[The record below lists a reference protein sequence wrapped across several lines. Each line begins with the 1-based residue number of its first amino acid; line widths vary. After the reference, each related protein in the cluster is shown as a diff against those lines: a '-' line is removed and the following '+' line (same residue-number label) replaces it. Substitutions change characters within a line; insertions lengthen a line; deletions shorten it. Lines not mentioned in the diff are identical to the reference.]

1 MSNET
6 LEIQKSNALIAYENA
21 TPKIK
26 AALENLF
33 GKNVFLKDIKDR
45 VKTFENA
52 CEVLGIEIPVF
63 TYDATDMD
71 AKSTI
76 AYRKLCIIAR
86 ALNEGWKPD
95 WTNSSEYKYIPWF
108 KSSGPGFAFND
119 CGGWDALTTVG
130 SRLCFKSRELAEYA
144 GKQFIEIYNDYI
156 TF

>member
-6 LEIQKSNALIAYENA
+6 LKIEKSNALVAYENA

-26 AALENLF
+26 ATLENLF
-33 GKNVFLKDIKDR
+33 GKNVFLKEVKDR

-52 CEVLGIEIPVF
+52 CEVLGIEVPVF
-63 TYDATDMD
+63 TYDATDID
-71 AKSTI
+71 AKSTV

-95 WTNSSEYKYIPWF
+95 WTNSSEYKYLPWF
-108 KSSGPGFAFND
+108 KSSGSGFAFD
-119 CGGWDALTTVG
+119 DYDYWLTCTTVG
-130 SRLCFKSRELAEYA
+130 SHLCYKSSELAEYA

-156 TF
+156 TL